1 MGTGDTYSGPGVH
14 PLHLVLF
21 LFGASSAGAGLIM
34 AYHSFGWPHGPLN
47 SDFSAIGFNGLDNI
61 ELLPGAEIAVALIVV
76 GIISLVF
83 ANANAWR
90 ETNGY

>member
-1 MGTGDTYSGPGVH
+1 MGSGNTFSGTGVH

-21 LFGASSAGAGLIM
+21 LFGAASAGSGLVM
-34 AYHSFGWPHGPLN
+34 AYNSFGWPHGSLN
-47 SDFSAIGFNGLDNI
+47 SDFASIGFNGLDNI
-61 ELLPGAEIAVALIVV
+61 ELLPGAEIAVALVVLGIV
-76 GIISLVF
+76 SLVF